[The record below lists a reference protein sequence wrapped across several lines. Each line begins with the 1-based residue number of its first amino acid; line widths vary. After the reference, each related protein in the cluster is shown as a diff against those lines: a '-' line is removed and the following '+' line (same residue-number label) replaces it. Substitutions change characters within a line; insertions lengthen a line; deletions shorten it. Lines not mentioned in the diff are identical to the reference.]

1 MFFFQPHPAAREQQ
15 LIFQLQQG
23 QQWTAAINN
32 PSVAQWHKIQLLQ
45 QRYNALSVSFMP
57 QALDLFNAGYP
68 RLLSLVQEELMAVS
82 NSLSFYQGPVVP
94 PMPSLNV
101 ASAPS
106 VPQPRFSSHEQ
117 FTTWLEEENRKTED
131 ARRRAVGECIHCPP
145 GRSLEGQAKCP
156 WCGRYQTR

>member
-1 MFFFQPHPAAREQQ
+1 MFFSSPPPAALEQQ

-23 QQWTAAINN
+23 QQWTATQINN
-32 PSVAQWHKIQLLQ
+32 PSVAPWYKIQLLQ

-82 NSLSFYQGPVVP
+82 NSISFYQGPVVS
-94 PMPSLNV
+94 PMPLM
-101 ASAPS
+101 PS

-117 FTTWLEEENRKTED
+117 FTAWLEEENRKTED
-131 ARRRAVGECIHCPP
+131 ARRRSVGDCIHCPP